1 MLAEGDDVLVVM
13 VMLDVAVQPLL
24 PVTVTVYVPAEV
36 IVKASFVPTTPLPS
50 DHEYVPPPV
59 AVTLI
64 EVVIQVMT
72 VVPVLLVMPAVGAVV
87 LLLMVD
93 EAVAVQP
100 FVLDVPVTV

>member
-1 MLAEGDDVLVVM
+1 MLAVGVDVFDVTVM
-13 VMLDVAVQPLL
+13 DEVAVQPLL

-36 IVKASFVPTTPLPS
+36 IVKASFVPTTVLPS

-64 EVVIQVMT
+64 EVVVQVMT
-72 VVPVLLVMPAVGAVV
+72 VVPVLLVMPAVGAVM

>member
-24 PVTVTVYVPAEV
+24 PVTVTVYVPAEFMV
-36 IVKASFVPTTPLPS
+36 SPALLPTTPLPS
-50 DHEYVPPPV
+50 DHEYVPPPL

-64 EVVIQVMT
+64 EVVEQVMT
-72 VVPVLLVMPAVGAVV
+72 VVLVLLVMPAVGAVV